1 MLPVGSTEDAN
12 MQAENKRDI
21 VNRLRSIQGHLKGI
35 ERMVEEDQ
43 YCMDILAQTRAVE
56 RALEKLDAVILRG
69 HLDTCVTTAI
79 QDDNPAERERVIG
92 ELMQVFEK
100 SGKL

>member
-1 MLPVGSTEDAN
+1 

>member
-1 MLPVGSTEDAN
+1 MNDETR
-12 MQAENKRDI
+12 RDM

-35 ERMVEEDQ
+35 ERMIEEDQ

>member
-1 MLPVGSTEDAN
+1 
-12 MQAENKRDI
+12 MQTENKRDI
-21 VNRLRSIQGHLKGI
+21 INRLRSIQGHLKGI